1 MGTDKRRFVFDDSFL
16 FYIHF
21 IIKVMDFFELSIKS
35 RNRDFESEVYEKI
48 LYNFTKKR
56 KNLKIYIAK

>member
-1 MGTDKRRFVFDDSFL
+1 
-16 FYIHF
+16 
-21 IIKVMDFFELSIKS
+21 MDFFELSIKS